1 MKHEGTHKLRVPN
14 AVADLVRGL
23 HPKLKKKLRAALAE
37 IAEHPHNGK
46 ALKQEL
52 SGLRSFR
59 VGGFRVVYRLSGE
72 RRVEVVAIGPR
83 ESIYE
88 ETWRIVR
95 RLK

>member
-1 MKHEGTHKLRVPN
+1 MKHAGTHKLRVPD

-23 HPKLKKKLRAALAE
+23 HPNLKKKLRAALTE
-37 IAEHPHNGK
+37 IAQHPPNGK

-52 SGLRSFR
+52 SGLRGFR
-59 VGGFRVVYRLSGE
+59 VGGFRAVYRLSGE

>member
-1 MKHEGTHKLRVPN
+1 MKHAATHKLRVPD

-37 IAEHPHNGK
+37 IAQHPHNGK

-52 SGLRSFR
+52 TGLRSFR

-72 RRVEVVAIGPR
+72 RPVEVVAIGPR